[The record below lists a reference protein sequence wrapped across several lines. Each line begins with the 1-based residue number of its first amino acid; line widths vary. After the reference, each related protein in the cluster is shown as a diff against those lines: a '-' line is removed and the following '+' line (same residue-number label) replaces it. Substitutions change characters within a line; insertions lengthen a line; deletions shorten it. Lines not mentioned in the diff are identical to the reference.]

1 MKKFLV
7 FGLFVMLSTVAFAA
21 TSYTGTTLP
30 TDGNNPVVNV
40 QYVIDANTGRY
51 SVGFAGSATDAANGT
66 SLSNP
71 ATITLAIDSEDNTIV
86 SNVQEGSEDTKLY
99 VFWDITSAAAYKLSL
114 ETTALVNKEAQENN
128 LIGIEVAGSSVD
140 ENGYGELVNFKA
152 ESASAVSDDIIP
164 LTTAGTIATKKG
176 MQMLTIKSTADQL
189 SGKAT
194 GTYSAGLTLKLTA
207 N

>member
-30 TDGNNPVVNV
+30 ADGNNPVVNV
-40 QYVIDANTGRY
+40 QYVIDANTGSY
-51 SVGFAGSATDAANGT
+51 SIGFAGSATDAANGT
-66 SLSNP
+66 QLSDT
-71 ATITLAIDSEDNTIV
+71 TISLAIDSEDNTIV
-86 SNVQEGSEDTKLY
+86 SNVPKEGEDTKLY
-99 VFWDITSAAAYKLSL
+99 IFWDITSAAQYKLSL
-114 ETTALVNKEAQENN
+114 EASGALKNDSNEM
-128 LIGIEVAGSSVD
+128 IGITVEGTTVD
-140 ENGYGELVNFKA
+140 EYEDETLADIKA
-152 ESASAVSDDIIP
+152 EKASAVSSEIIP
-164 LTTAGTIATKKG
+164 TTTAGTIATKKG

-194 GTYSAGLTLKLTA
+194 GTYSASLTLKLTA

>member
-40 QYVIDANTGRY
+40 QYVIDANTGSY
-51 SVGFAGSATDAANGT
+51 SIGFAGSATDAANGT

-71 ATITLAIDSEDNTIV
+71 ATITLAIDSENNTIV
-86 SNVQEGSEDTKLY
+86 SNVPKEGEDTKLY
-99 VFWDITSAAAYKLSL
+99 IFWDITSAAQYKLSL
-114 ETTALVNKEAQENN
+114 EASGALKNDSNET
-128 LIGIEVAGSSVD
+128 IGITVKGTTVD
-140 ENGYGELVNFKA
+140 KYEDESLADIKA
-152 ESASAVSDDIIP
+152 EEASAVSSVIIP
-164 LTTAGTIATKKG
+164 TTTAGTIATKKG

-194 GTYSAGLTLKLTA
+194 GTYSANLTLKLTA

>member
-40 QYVIDANTGRY
+40 QYVIDANTGSY
-51 SVGFAGSATDAANGT
+51 SIGFAGSATDAANGT
-66 SLSNP
+66 QLSD
-71 ATITLAIDSEDNTIV
+71 ATISLAIDSEDNTIV
-86 SNVQEGSEDTKLY
+86 SNVPKEGEDTKLY
-99 VFWDITSAAAYKLSL
+99 IFWDITSAAQYKLSL
-114 ETTALVNKEAQENN
+114 EASGALKNDSNEK
-128 LIGIEVAGSSVD
+128 IGITVKGATVD
-140 ENGYGELVNFKA
+140 EYEDETLADIEA
-152 ESASAVSDDIIP
+152 EEASAVSSVIIP
-164 LTTAGTIATKKG
+164 TTTAGTIATKKG
-176 MQMLTIKSTADQL
+176 MQMLTIKSKADQL

-194 GTYSAGLTLKLTA
+194 GTYSANLTLKLTA